1 VVLVVSLVMPKRYTA
16 KASVLVDIEYSDP
29 IIGQLRSSEL
39 LKGYLAAQ
47 ADLINSERVAR
58 RAAKLL
64 NVDNRPDVKEK
75 WLNDTNG
82 EIPIENYYGEQLLS
96 KLDVAPGRN
105 SSVIAISYTAKDP
118 QLAADA
124 ANAFAKAYLEVNLE
138 TKIAPAKEYT
148 AWFAEQTQSLRE
160 ELERAHAKAAAY
172 QREHGIFGSDEKR
185 LDVETS
191 RLGQLLSQ
199 LAIVQGQRTETSSRQ
214 RQASVRSELS
224 PEVLQS
230 PVVQTLRA
238 ELVRQEAKLKEL
250 EGQLGP
256 RHPQFQ
262 RIQDEVTALRAR
274 LDNEM
279 RQVVRSVDMAH
290 AVNQQHEAELQA
302 EVDKEKKRVIEL
314 TSEHDRLTVLQKDV
328 ESAQRAYDLVSQRLS
343 QQSLE
348 SKAHPTNVSVF
359 ASAEPP
365 VKPSQPK
372 VILNALLAGVL
383 SVLLGIAWVLMR
395 ELSRP
400 RLRSP
405 DDIAM
410 ALGLP
415 VLVTLPKASRA
426 LRQGTDRRPLL
437 AKQTL

>member
-1 VVLVVSLVMPKRYTA
+1 
-16 KASVLVDIEYSDP
+16 
-29 IIGQLRSSEL
+29 
-39 LKGYLAAQ
+39 
-47 ADLINSERVAR
+47 
-58 RAAKLL
+58 
-64 NVDNRPDVKEK
+64 
-75 WLNDTNG
+75 
-82 EIPIENYYGEQLLS
+82 
-96 KLDVAPGRN
+96 
-105 SSVIAISYTAKDP
+105 
-118 QLAADA
+118 
-124 ANAFAKAYLEVNLE
+124 
-138 TKIAPAKEYT
+138 
-148 AWFAEQTQSLRE
+148 
-160 ELERAHAKAAAY
+160 
-172 QREHGIFGSDEKR
+172 
-185 LDVETS
+185 
-191 RLGQLLSQ
+191 LSQ

-262 RIQDEVTALRAR
+262 RIQDEVTAIRAR